1 MQKLMSL
8 WFDSANNSHRPILAL
23 AFCAWITGCATA
35 MDEKPAPV
43 ADTVIPTPSAEVTP
57 APEPA
62 PPPPPPPP
70 PKPPITIAAVGDMML
85 GTDFPT
91 DRLAGDDGKGQ
102 LAQAAIYL
110 SRAQVAFGNLEGVLM
125 DGGEPAKVC
134 KDPSLCYLFRSPARY
149 AEHFRDAGFD
159 VLSLANNH
167 ARDFGEEG
175 RDASMLALDKV
186 GIAHSGRVGDVASWQ
201 AGQYRVAMA
210 AFAPNID
217 SHSIHDEDAA
227 ACLVSQLARDHDLV
241 LVSFHGGAEGEG
253 AMHVSDVEEF
263 YYGESR
269 GNVVSFS
276 HRMID
281 AGADMVIGHGPHVP
295 RALEL
300 YQGRLIAYSLGNFAT
315 YYGISVSGDKGVA
328 PMLMATLDEEGR
340 LLEGEI
346 ISFRQLRPD
355 GPRLDERQT
364 AAALIKSLTRTDFDG
379 GGLDFNDKGG
389 FTPSLSRQPHPGEN
403 PRQVPAACDTGGSSP
418 SLPASPTDPLSHH

>member
-1 MQKLMSL
+1 MSL
-8 WFDSANNSHRPILAL
+8 WFDSASKPRQLLLTLAIFSWL
-23 AFCAWITGCATA
+23 AGCATPV
-35 MDEKPAPV
+35 KVTPAVV
-43 ADTVIPTPSAEVTP
+43 ADTDVPAVAETVV
-57 APEPA
+57 PE
-62 PPPPPPPP
+62 PPPPAPLPP
-70 PKPPITIAAVGDMML
+70 PKTPITIAAVGDMML
-85 GTDFPT
+85 GTDFPSN
-91 DRLAGDDGKGQ
+91 RLADDDGKGQ

-149 AEHFRDAGFD
+149 AEHFREAGFD

-175 RDASMLALDKV
+175 RDASMQALDQA
-186 GIAHSGRVGDVASWQ
+186 GIAHSGRIGDVASWRE
-201 AGQYRVAMA
+201 GEYRLAMA
-210 AFAPNID
+210 AFAPNIG

-227 ACLVSQLARDHDLV
+227 ACLVSKLAQDHDLV

-253 AMHVSDVEEF
+253 AMHVSDIEEF

-281 AGADMVIGHGPHVP
+281 AGADMVIGHGPHVT
-295 RALEL
+295 RAMEV
-300 YQGRLIAYSLGNFAT
+300 YRGRLIAYSLGNFAT

-328 PMLMATLDEEGR
+328 PMLMATLDEDGR

-364 AAALIKSLTRTDFDG
+364 AATLIRRLTSTDFNG
-379 GGLDFNDKGG
+379 GGLEFTEGG
-389 FTPSLSRQPHPGEN
+389 RFTPSISPQTRPDENPHPA
-403 PRQVPAACDTGGSSP
+403 PVACDTDESSP
-418 SLPASPTDPLSHH
+418 SQPVSPVDPPSHH

>member
-8 WFDSANNSHRPILAL
+8 WFDSAIKPHRLILTLAL
-23 AFCAWITGCATA
+23 GSWIAGCATPIE
-35 MDEKPAPV
+35 EKPAPV
-43 ADTVIPTPSAEVTP
+43 AEAIVPAPVAEVI
-57 APEPA
+57 PEPA
-62 PPPPPPPP
+62 PPPPP
-70 PKPPITIAAVGDMML
+70 PKPPITIAAVGDMMI

-91 DRLAGDDGKGQ
+91 NRLADDDGKGQ
-102 LAQAAIYL
+102 LSEAGIYL

-175 RDASMLALDKV
+175 RDASMLALDEV

-201 AGQYRVAMA
+201 QGDYRLAMA

-227 ACLVSQLARDHDLV
+227 ACLVSKLAQDHDLV
-241 LVSFHGGAEGEG
+241 LVSFHGGAEGEA

-295 RALEL
+295 RAIEL
-300 YQGRLIAYSLGNFAT
+300 YRERLIAYSLGNFAT

-328 PMLMATLDEEGR
+328 PMLMATVDEDGR
-340 LLEGEI
+340 LLEGKI
-346 ISFRQLRPD
+346 ISFRQRRPD
-355 GPRLDERQT
+355 GPRLDSQET
-364 AAALIKSLTRTDFDG
+364 AATLIRSLTRTDFNG
-379 GGLDFNDKGG
+379 GGLEFTDGG
-389 FTPSLSRQPHPGEN
+389 SFKPSISRQPQPGEN
-403 PRQVPAACDTGGSSP
+403 PRLAPAACGTGESAP
-418 SLPASPTDPLSHH
+418 SQPASPADPLSHH

>member
-1 MQKLMSL
+1 
-8 WFDSANNSHRPILAL
+8 
-23 AFCAWITGCATA
+23 
-35 MDEKPAPV
+35 
-43 ADTVIPTPSAEVTP
+43 
-57 APEPA
+57 
-62 PPPPPPPP
+62 
-70 PKPPITIAAVGDMML
+70 MML

-91 DRLAGDDGKGQ
+91 NRLADDDGTGQ
-102 LAQAAIYL
+102 LAQAGIYL

-149 AEHFRDAGFD
+149 AGHFRDAGFD

-186 GIAHSGRVGDVASWQ
+186 GITHSGRVGDVASWQ
-201 AGQYRVAMA
+201 EGEYRLAMA
-210 AFAPNID
+210 AFAPNIG

-227 ACLVSQLARDHDLV
+227 ACLVSTLARDHDLV

-253 AMHVSDVEEF
+253 AMHVSDAEEF

-281 AGADMVIGHGPHVP
+281 AGADLVIGHGPHVP

-300 YQGRLIAYSLGNFAT
+300 YRGRLIAYSLGNFAT

-328 PMLMATLDEEGR
+328 PMLMTTLDEDGQ

-346 ISFRQLRPD
+346 ISFRQLRPA

-364 AAALIKSLTRTDFDG
+364 AAALVRNLTRTDFDG
-379 GGLDFNDKGG
+379 GGLDFDEAGG
-389 FTPSLSRQPHPGEN
+389 FRPSLSRQPQPDEN
-403 PRQVPAACDTGGSSP
+403 PRQVPAACDTGESSP
-418 SLPASPTDPLSHH
+418 SLPASPTDPLSRH

>member
-8 WFDSANNSHRPILAL
+8 WFDSANKSRRPILIL
-23 AFCAWITGCATA
+23 TFSTWIAGCATTIE
-35 MDEKPAPV
+35 EKPAPV
-43 ADTVIPTPSAEVTP
+43 ADTVVP
-57 APEPA
+57 APVEEVIPEPV
-62 PPPPPPPP
+62 PPPAP
-70 PKPPITIAAVGDMML
+70 PKPPITIASVGDMML

-91 DRLAGDDGKGQ
+91 DRLADDDGKGQ
-102 LAQAAIYL
+102 LSEARIYL

-175 RDASMLALDKV
+175 RDASMLALDEV

-201 AGQYRVAMA
+201 QGDYRLAMA
-210 AFAPNID
+210 AFAPNIG
-217 SHSIHDEDAA
+217 SHSINDEDAA
-227 ACLVSQLARDHDLV
+227 ACLISKLAQDHDLV

-300 YQGRLIAYSLGNFAT
+300 YRGRLIAYSLGNFAT

-328 PMLMATLDEEGR
+328 PMLTATVDEDGR

-346 ISFRQLRPD
+346 ISFRQRRPD

-364 AAALIKSLTRTDFDG
+364 AASLIRKLTRTDFNG
-379 GGLDFNDKGG
+379 GGLEFTDGG
-389 FTPSLSRQPHPGEN
+389 SFTPSISPQTRPGEN
-403 PRQVPAACDTGGSSP
+403 PPQAPAACDTNGFSP
-418 SLPASPTDPLSHH
+418 FQPVSPADQLSHR

>member
-1 MQKLMSL
+1 MRKLMSL
-8 WFDSANNSHRPILAL
+8 WFDSANKSTQPVLAL
-23 AFCAWITGCATA
+23 ALCAWIAGCATPV
-35 MDEKPAPV
+35 EQQPAAV
-43 ADTVIPTPSAEVTP
+43 ADTVVTAPAAEVIV
-57 APEPA
+57 APE
-62 PPPPPPPP
+62 PPPPPPPEP
-70 PKPPITIAAVGDMML
+70 AREPITIAAVGDMML

-91 DRLAGDDGKGQ
+91 NRLADDDGKGQ
-102 LAQAAIYL
+102 LAEAGIYL

-149 AEHFRDAGFD
+149 AQHFRDAGFD

-175 RDASMLALDKV
+175 RDATMLALDNA
-186 GIAHSGRVGDVASWQ
+186 GIAHSGRVGDVASWEQ
-201 AGQYRVAMA
+201 GDYRLAMA
-210 AFAPNID
+210 AFAPNIG

-227 ACLVSQLARDHDLV
+227 ACLVSKLARDHDLV

-281 AGADMVIGHGPHVP
+281 AGADLVIGHGPHVP

-300 YQGRLIAYSLGNFAT
+300 YRGRLIAYSLGNFAT

-328 PMLMATLDEEGR
+328 PMLIATVDENGR

-346 ISFRQLRPD
+346 ISFRQARPA

-364 AAALIKSLTRTDFDG
+364 AATLIRNLTRADFNG
-379 GGLDFNDKGG
+379 GGLVFDDRGG
-389 FTPSLSRQPHPGEN
+389 FAPSLSPQPHPGEN
-403 PRQVPAACDTGGSSP
+403 PRPAPAACDTDGSSP
-418 SLPASPTDPLSHH
+418 FQPASPADRLSRH